1 MSRARPGARPVRT
14 GGVSVVVAELDGA
27 GAALDAVA
35 DLDLHGEGHEVVIAV
50 QSPGRAPHRV
60 GSLPVREVR
69 CAGDATLAE
78 VRNAAAGVARG
89 EFLAFLGP
97 GATPDPRWV
106 RAALAAFRSDA
117 RVAAV
122 AVAGVDRVDRVED
135 PDARPV
141 LFASPAGSVVET
153 RAFHWVGG
161 YPAGPGA
168 PGAAAA
174 EADLGWR
181 LWRAGMAVVA
191 VPGSVVDES
200 GAPDA
205 DAAEV
210 AALVAARVAGADD
223 ATTVEREH
231 AVVRVTELAPLLGD
245 VTVPAPR
252 VLVITP
258 DVLAPQMAGPAIR
271 AFELAGVLDVAPG
284 IGAVELVS
292 TVRCDLVAGPFP
304 VRLVDDRSLREAVAR
319 ADVVVLQGHVLDHHP
334 WLADTDRVIVVDAYD
349 PIQLEVLEQARDLPA
364 GQRRMAVRHAEDTT
378 SRLLARG
385 DRFLVASAKQRDL
398 LIGQLAASGRVNVA
412 TYDGDEALRGLIG
425 VVPFGIPDAPPVV
438 AAPALRGVVPGIG
451 PDDPLVLWGGGVY
464 NWFDP
469 LTLLRAVDRLRA
481 RVPNVRVFFM
491 GMHHPHP
498 EVPEMEMARRTRVL
512 AAELGL
518 VGSHVFFNEGWVAY
532 DQRAGFLLEADV
544 GVSTHLD
551 HVETAFSYRT
561 RILDYLWAALPVVT
575 TEGDAMA
582 ELVTARGFGTA
593 VPAADVDALEQALH
607 DLVADPVHNRAC
619 RDAIVAAQAELVWTH
634 AAADLVAVCERPRR
648 AADLVDPRERAIR
661 GDRAAAAVW
670 GVGWEASAR
679 GALAHVRRGEWDA
692 LSYKARARWTARGR

>member
-14 GGVSVVVAELDGA
+14 GGVSVVVAELDGD

-35 DLDLHGEGHEVVIAV
+35 DLDLPGEGHELVIAV
-50 QSPGRAPHRV
+50 RSPGRAPHRV

-69 CAGDATLAE
+69 VVVGASLAE
-78 VRNAAAGVARG
+78 VRNAAAAAARG

-97 GATPDPRWV
+97 GAAPAPRWV
-106 RAALAAFRSDA
+106 TAALAAFRADA

-122 AVAGVDRVDRVED
+122 AARPRAGAGTGEPD
-135 PDARPV
+135 PAAVCPV
-141 LFASPAGSVVET
+141 LFGAPAGLVVET

-168 PGAAAA
+168 AAA

-181 LWRAGMAVVA
+181 LWSAGMVVVTA
-191 VPGSVVDES
+191 PGSVVA
-200 GAPDA
+200 APGTTDDA

-210 AALVAARVAGADD
+210 GALLAARVAAADAD
-223 ATTVEREH
+223 AADEREH

-245 VTVPAPR
+245 LAVPAPR
-252 VLVITP
+252 VLVVTP

-271 AFELAGVLDVAPG
+271 AFELSRVLDTAPG

-292 TVRCDLVAGPFP
+292 TVRCDLADGPFP
-304 VRLVDDRSLREAVAR
+304 VRAADDRGLREAVAR
-319 ADVVVLQGHVLDHHP
+319 ADVVVVQGHVLDHHP
-334 WLADTDRVIVVDAYD
+334 WLVDTDRVVVVDAYD

-364 GQRRMAVRHAEDTT
+364 GQRRMAVRHAGDTT
-378 SRLLARG
+378 SRLLGRG

-398 LIGQLAASGRVNVA
+398 LVGQLAAAGRLNVA
-412 TYDGDEALRGLIG
+412 TYDGDEGLHRLIG
-425 VVPFGIPDAPPVV
+425 VVPFGIPDEPPVA

-451 PDDPLVLWGGGVY
+451 PHDPLILWGGGVY

-481 RVPNVRVFFM
+481 RLPDVRLFFM

-532 DQRAGFLLEADV
+532 DARAGFLLEADV

-561 RILDYLWAALPVVT
+561 RILDYLWAALPVVAT
-575 TEGDAMA
+575 GGDAMA
-582 ELVTARGFGTA
+582 DLVAARGFGTV
-593 VPAADVDALEQALH
+593 VPAADVEALERALH
-607 DLVADPVHNRAC
+607 DLLADRDRNRAC
-619 RDAIVAAQAELVWTH
+619 RDAITAARDELVWTH
-634 AAADLVAVCERPRR
+634 AAADLVTMCERPRR
-648 AADLVDPRERAIR
+648 AADLVDPRERAVR

-679 GALAHVRRGEWDA
+679 GALAHVRRGEWDD
-692 LSYKARARWTARGR
+692 LSRKARARWAGRGR